1 MRSELLWES
10 DITDWQDIS
19 VDTYKFVI
27 DQAKERLS
35 EVLQESDTITRHGMT
50 ILLTYLT
57 VLSGLFGYVFS
68 EKFVLNHSFLT
79 ALLVCIIAL
88 VSIYAF
94 TLLFNL
100 ILPKKIYA
108 RGSPPKET
116 FVKYILDGRSPEEGL
131 KSVMFN
137 EVERLQDK
145 IERIHVINKKRR
157 IQYRSVLK
165 VSLIYIALTIFT
177 MVKLAFT

>member
-1 MRSELLWES
+1 MENELLWES
-10 DITDWQDIS
+10 DIEEWQTIS

-27 DQAKERLS
+27 EQAKERLNEVIHES
-35 EVLQESDTITRHGMT
+35 ETITRHGMT

-57 VLSGLFGYVFS
+57 VLSGLFGFVFS
-68 EKFVLNHSFLT
+68 EKFVLNHSLLSTFLICT
-79 ALLVCIIAL
+79 IAL

-94 TLLFNL
+94 TLLLNL
-100 ILPKKIYA
+100 ILPRKIYLM
-108 RGSPPKET
+108 GSPPKET
-116 FVKYILDGRSPEEGL
+116 FAKYLFDGLSPEYGL

-137 EVERLQDK
+137 EVERIQDK
-145 IERIHVINKKRR
+145 IERIYSINLRR
-157 IQYRSVLK
+157 SSQYRSVLK